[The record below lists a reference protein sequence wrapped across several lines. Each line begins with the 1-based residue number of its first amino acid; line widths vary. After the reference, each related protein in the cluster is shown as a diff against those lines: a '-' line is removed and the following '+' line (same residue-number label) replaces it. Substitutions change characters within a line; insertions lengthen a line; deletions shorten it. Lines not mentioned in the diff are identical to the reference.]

1 MALNRVGGDIWME
14 ELSQKNRNVLRPV
27 CLAGRCG
34 KEMPGIRVVSGGFLH
49 SACNYASSFLT
60 QGSLKSS

>member
-27 CLAGRCG
+27 VWQADVGKRCQAS
-34 KEMPGIRVVSGGFLH
+34 EWYQVDFYTARAITLLH
-49 SACNYASSFLT
+49 S
-60 QGSLKSS
+60 